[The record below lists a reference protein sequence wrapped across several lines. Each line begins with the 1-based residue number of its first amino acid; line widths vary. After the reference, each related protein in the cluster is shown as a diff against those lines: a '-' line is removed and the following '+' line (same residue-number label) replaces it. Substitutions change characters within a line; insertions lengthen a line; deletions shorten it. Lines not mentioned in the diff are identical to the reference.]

1 MKLMQMLI
9 NKLLIFGYGY
19 CAKALVAKLIN
30 KKNEILVVSRN
41 KQNIDKLKE
50 LGIKAC
56 EWTNIS
62 VVKHF
67 ISVSNTILI
76 SVPPHNYE
84 DPVEVKFSEFFSQTN
99 NKIRIIY
106 LSSTGVY
113 GDHKGAWVYENSKLK
128 PTTEL
133 GKWRLRAE
141 KNWLSFAKLNNLPIL
156 ILRLS
161 GIYGPNRSTFDRI
174 QDKSFKIVRS
184 PNLLFS
190 RIHIDDITN
199 IIVTFLEK
207 KNINGIYNLSDNMPA
222 TSESL
227 YLETFKL
234 LNSPPPEAK
243 SLGELNLSKT
253 ALGFFSESKKV
264 SNKKLLLDLSYK
276 FIHPDYI
283 SGLKNIY
290 EKLESKKISN

>member
-19 CAKALVAKLIN
+19 CAKALVSKLIN

-41 KQNIDKLKE
+41 KQKIDKLKE

-56 EWTNIS
+56 EWTNTS

-76 SVPPHNYE
+76 SVPPYNYV

-99 NKIRIIY
+99 NKIRLIY
-106 LSSTGVY
+106 LSST
-113 GDHKGAWVYENSKLK
+113 
-128 PTTEL
+128 
-133 GKWRLRAE
+133 
-141 KNWLSFAKLNNLPIL
+141 
-156 ILRLS
+156 

-174 QDKSFKIVRS
+174 KDKSFKIVRS

>member
-19 CAKALVAKLIN
+19 CAKALVSKLKN

-41 KQNIDKLKE
+41 KQKIDKLNE

-56 EWTNIS
+56 EWTNTS
-62 VVKHF
+62 VVKHY
-67 ISVSNTILI
+67 ISISNTILI
-76 SVPPHNYE
+76 SVPPYNFI
-84 DPVEVKFSEFFSQTN
+84 DPVEEKFSEFFSQTN
-99 NKIRIIY
+99 KKIRLIY

-113 GDHKGAWVYENSKLK
+113 GDHKGAWVYENSNLK

-133 GKWRLRAE
+133 GKWRLKAE
-141 KNWLSFAKLNNLPIL
+141 KNWLSFAKLNDLPIS

-174 QDKSFKIVRS
+174 QDKSFKIIRS

-234 LNSPPPEAK
+234 LNSKPPEAK

-264 SNKKLLLDLSYK
+264 SNKKLLLDLGYK

>member
-56 EWTNIS
+56 EWTNVS

-76 SVPPHNYE
+76 SVPPHNYV

-99 NKIRIIY
+99 NKIRLIY

-113 GDHKGAWVYENSKLK
+113 GDHKGAWVNENSKLK

-141 KNWLSFAKLNNLPIL
+141 KNWLSFAKLNNLPIS

-161 GIYGPNRSTFDRI
+161 GIYGPNRSSFDRI

-234 LNSPPPEAK
+234 LNSTPPEAK

>member
-1 MKLMQMLI
+1 MSIQI
-9 NKLLIFGYGY
+9 NYEKSSI
-19 CAKALVAKLIN
+19 
-30 KKNEILVVSRN
+30 KKSI
-41 KQNIDKLKE
+41 
-50 LGIKAC
+50 
-56 EWTNIS
+56 
-62 VVKHF
+62 
-67 ISVSNTILI
+67 SNTILI
-76 SVPPHNYE
+76 SVPPCNFI
-84 DPVEVKFSEFFSQTN
+84 DPVEEKFSKFFSETN
-99 NKIRIIY
+99 KKIRLIY

-128 PTTEL
+128 PKTEL

-141 KNWLSFAKLNNLPIL
+141 KNWLSFAKLNNLPIS

-207 KNINGIYNLSDNMPA
+207 KNINGVYNLSDNMPA

-234 LNSPPPEAK
+234 LR
-243 SLGELNLSKT
+243 LNFLIVLKKILFSTPFQPICITPTFFPSDMTTGIQSAVLTTSFKFLVSVIKASASYVPFLSISKT
-253 ALGFFSESKKV
+253 
-264 SNKKLLLDLSYK
+264 
-276 FIHPDYI
+276 I
-283 SGLKNIY
+283 SL
-290 EKLESKKISN
+290 

>member
-141 KNWLSFAKLNNLPIL
+141 KNWLSFAKLNNLPIS

-184 PNLLFS
+184 PNLFFS

-199 IIVTFLEK
+199 IIIAFLEK

-227 YLETFKL
+227 YLETFRL
-234 LNSPPPEAK
+234 MNSTPPDPK
-243 SLGELNLSKT
+243 SIEELNLSKT

-283 SGLKNIY
+283 SGLKSIY
-290 EKLESKKISN
+290 EKIESKKISN

>member
-1 MKLMQMLI
+1 MLI

-19 CAKALVAKLIN
+19 CAKALVSKLIN

-76 SVPPHNYE
+76 SVPPYNYV

-99 NKIRIIY
+99 NKIRLIY

-141 KNWLSFAKLNNLPIL
+141 KNWLSFAKLNNLPIS

-174 QDKSFKIVRS
+174 QDKSFKTCRSNFLDIKEIIVRS
-184 PNLLFS
+184 
-190 RIHIDDITN
+190 
-199 IIVTFLEK
+199 IVK
-207 KNINGIYNLSDNMPA
+207 
-222 TSESL
+222 
-227 YLETFKL
+227 
-234 LNSPPPEAK
+234 
-243 SLGELNLSKT
+243 
-253 ALGFFSESKKV
+253 
-264 SNKKLLLDLSYK
+264 
-276 FIHPDYI
+276 
-283 SGLKNIY
+283 
-290 EKLESKKISN
+290 